1 MEKMFKLLLE
11 LKDNLFIE
19 LEETNDQEIRKQNSE
34 VDDLLSELHKFK
46 IEKSIKYLMKLK
58 KNKEQLKT

>member
-1 MEKMFKLLLE
+1 MFKLLLE